1 MWDID
6 EIAAIIGGIHRS
18 LAGFQDIRTV
28 FGQLRE
34 VFFGTEHKH
43 AAVPVVLPGG
53 EVDLGALA
61 VRLLHEA
68 GHLVRG
74 VGAVGERHA
83 ALDVAVAGFRGVR
96 HDTEGDRE
104 AHIPPHHYLPG
115 FQKFAVGAPDTV
127 GDVLVQFLTQFTTDV
142 ISLKTS

>member
-28 FGQLRE
+28 FGQLDE
-34 VFFGTEHKH
+34 VFLGAEHKH

-53 EVDLGALA
+53 EVSLGALA
-61 VRLLHEA
+61 IRLLHKA

-74 VGAVGERHA
+74 MGTIAERTP
-83 ALDVAVAGFRGVR
+83 R
-96 HDTEGDRE
+96 
-104 AHIPPHHYLPG
+104 
-115 FQKFAVGAPDTV
+115 
-127 GDVLVQFLTQFTTDV
+127 
-142 ISLKTS
+142 